1 MRNDKLK
8 LILCLVLSL
17 TMLLSVACVT
27 AMASDSP
34 YYDEPESPEN
44 PDVPEDHTHSFSV
57 WFPIPGSSGKHVRHC
72 ECGKAEH
79 ENCSYDDG
87 AVTTRPT
94 YEADGVRTFTCQV
107 CSGTK
112 TEKINKLNPGEPDP
126 YAEEGESKA
135 WIIPLV
141 VAIVAALGT
150 VACGLI
156 IIKKK
161 SDEKKD
167 APKNDSKD
175 NPTDEEK
182 PEKEEK

>member
-34 YYDEPESPEN
+34 YYDEPESPEK

-150 VACGLI
+150 VACGVI
-156 IIKKK
+156 IIVKKK
-161 SDEKKD
+161 SATPKD
-167 APKNDSKD
+167 AQADT
-175 NPTDEEK
+175 PTPDKKTKTEENN
-182 PEKEEK
+182 EE